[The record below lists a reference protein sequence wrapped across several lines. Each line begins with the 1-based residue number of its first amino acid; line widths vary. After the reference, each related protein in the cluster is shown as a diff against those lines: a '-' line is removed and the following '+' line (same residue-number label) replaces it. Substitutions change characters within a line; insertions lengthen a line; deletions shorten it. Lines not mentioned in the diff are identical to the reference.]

1 MVTDRSHGISRARRP
16 AGLLRLLALTMLLMG
31 LFCAH
36 GTAAQ
41 DGAVHPG
48 PGTSGASVTH
58 AVTRTAPSD
67 VPAAPAEGHGPV
79 HPAHECAPLPPHQA
93 AVSEAFSTAPHTD
106 PGCVRAGRP
115 DHRAGIAPAGAGPA
129 RPVTS
134 AVLRV

>member
-1 MVTDRSHGISRARRP
+1 MVTDRSHGTSRARRP

-48 PGTSGASVTH
+48 PGASGTSVTH
-58 AVTRTAPSD
+58 AVTHTLPSGTPD
-67 VPAAPAEGHGPV
+67 SPGADHSPV

-93 AVSEAFSTAPHTD
+93 AVSEASTTAPHTD
-106 PGCVRAGRP
+106 PGCVPAGRP
-115 DHRAGIAPAGAGPA
+115 DHRAGISPVGAGPA

>member
-1 MVTDRSHGISRARRP
+1 MVTARSHGTSRARPP
-16 AGLLRLLALTMLLMG
+16 AGLLRLLALTVLLMG

-41 DGAVHPG
+41 DGAVHSG
-48 PGTSGASVTH
+48 PGAPGASVTH
-58 AVTRTAPSD
+58 AVTWSAPSE
-67 VPAAPAEGHGPV
+67 APDPGRDPV
-79 HPAHECAPLPPHQA
+79 HPAHECAPLPPHQGA
-93 AVSEAFSTAPHTD
+93 LSEASTTAPHTD

-115 DHRAGIAPAGAGPA
+115 EHRGGVGPAGPGPV